1 MNIKASIKKNLS
13 YIHIKNIRKHKVYIH
28 ILPVV
33 KEKLD
38 RF

>member
-1 MNIKASIKKNLS
+1 MNLKASIKKNLS

-28 ILPVV
+28 ILV